1 MVQTH
6 LLLQVTNLAAFLAA
20 NSVAAKSTC
29 SLFSNVDVWL
39 NIVMWTCWNTASL
52 PHLSLLCGGCAINS
66 LHDTYPWHVPKLL
79 SGRCLFR
86 ILGTCA

>member
-29 SLFSNVDVWL
+29 GLFSDVDVWL
-39 NIVMWTCWNTASL
+39 NIVMWTCWNMASL